1 MAVIVA
7 GLPDTD
13 EERRRQLYSGA
24 IQYAEATDASRAFV
38 DHAWDLIREAFDPI
52 APQTAQDELPVEKFV
67 EIVAALK
74 PRFTHSPTAKTL
86 LANLIAAYGCDTE
99 LTYFDLPKLRIVS
112 HSGYLTAGVGYA
124 YKEHR
129 DVWYSCPPCQNNW
142 WIPMSQITPDSALA
156 FFPRYWEKPARNS
169 SSDFDAFDWNAK
181 GRASAATHVKSD
193 NRNHPTVADKL
204 DLGDDLR
211 VIGGPASVLIF
222 SAGQLHATVPN
233 TSGRT
238 RFSIDFRTAH
248 IDDLR
253 ARAGAKLVDA
263 ASTGTTIYD
272 FARAS
277 DLAPVPQDVVSLYD
291 ADAGKDVDRVLIF
304 EPEKA

>member
-7 GLPDTD
+7 GLPAADF
-13 EERRRQLYSGA
+13 ERRRQLYEGA
-24 IQYAEATDASRAFV
+24 IQFAEATTASQAFV

-52 APQTAQDELPVEKFV
+52 AAETAQDELPVEKFV
-67 EIVAALK
+67 AIVAELK
-74 PRFTHSPTAKTL
+74 PRFTHSAQAKKL
-86 LANLIAAYGCDTE
+86 LADLIASYGCDPSE
-99 LTYFDLPKLRIVS
+99 TYFDLPKLRIVT
-112 HSGYLTAGVGYA
+112 HSNYLTAGVGYA

-129 DVWYSCPPCQNNW
+129 DVWYSCPPSQNNW
-142 WIPMSQITPDSALA
+142 WIPMSQITPESALA
-156 FFPRYWEKPARNS
+156 FYPKYWEKPARNS
-169 SSDFDAFDWNAK
+169 SGGFDAFDWNAH

-193 NRNHPTVADKL
+193 NRNHPTLNQAV
-204 DLGDDLR
+204 DLGEDVR

-253 ARAGAKLVDA
+253 NRAGAKLVDSS
-263 ASTGTTIYD
+263 STGTTIYD
-272 FARAS
+272 FLRAD
-277 DLAPVPQDVVSLYD
+277 DLSPVPADVAALYD
-291 ADAGKDVDRVLIF
+291 ADAGKDVDRVLVF